1 MVGNPCGRKLAR
13 RFKSALIAALTVLL
27 VQTLIVWN
35 FSSLD
40 TGEEASEW
48 ANSSR
53 GKRNQVGAFN
63 KAYSQYPRSVLP
75 RKQHQP
81 PLGKATVRH
90 KQPVYHS
97 RRPKEKLLLES
108 NNNENSV
115 PKDFDSV
122 VDSNSNLGPRPQHQR
137 PEGNAPMNKLATAQT
152 KSILGKA
159 LPNEINKV
167 IKVIKQYPLSPP
179 QQPRWVGLNNSH
191 THKPHRPNPQL
202 STNPAKLSSPSS
214 IQTSYQ
220 HQRHHQTRKSATAL
234 PVLGQRRE
242 RHQCEISGKEA
253 ISALSRAKSRGC
265 RQQIVEVYCRHKER
279 ALMPETV
286 PRYCPLE
293 GKTNVNV
300 QWNEDL
306 EQAVP
311 SDPVRIAF
319 VLVVHGRASRQ
330 FQRLFKAIY
339 HISHYYYI
347 HVDQRSNYLHRQV
360 MALASQYSNVRVT
373 SWRMST
379 IWGGA
384 SLLTMY
390 LRSME
395 DLLSMADWK
404 WDFFI
409 NLSAADYPIRTNVQ
423 LVGFLS
429 KYREMNF
436 IKSHGRDNARFI
448 RKQGLDRLFFECDT
462 HMWRLGDRKIPE
474 GIMVDGGSDWFVL
487 NRMFV
492 DYIINSPDELV
503 VSMKRFYTYTLLPA
517 ESFFHTVLENSIH
530 CESLVDNNLRITN
543 WNRKLGCKCQYKH
556 IVDWCGCSP
565 NDFKPQDL
573 PRFQQTSRPT
583 FFARKFEASVN
594 QEIVTQLDSFL
605 FGPYPQGTPGLQSY
619 WENVYDETDTV
630 AILSDSQLTHYHAF
644 TRMGLAHAATSLQG
658 HPDDHRCRYVSRGYP
673 VSVHLYFLSDVFQ
686 GYLVRQHVSNLATS
700 QLETLETW
708 VTPSNHFTLAPE
720 TSTLNRLQF
729 AEVGTEWDAKERIFR
744 NFGSLLGP
752 MDEPVAM
759 QRWGRGQ
766 NITVTVVWVDPT
778 NVIAATYDI
787 LVEGGAEYTHYRP
800 PLNLPL
806 RPGVWTV
813 RVLNHW
819 NLLASTSFV
828 VSPLEYHHQKP
839 IKHDDTV
846 KFHSGPARNS
856 YMEQSFHGL
865 NPILNLPVHLGQ
877 VEEAEL
883 NASLTGAE
891 LQGWV
896 DRLLAGVWSAADVC
910 SPGPSACPVMQ
921 RCQETGWSAFSP
933 DPKSELGPPQRN
945 GRIRF
950 MHVINSIEQGLILF
964 TLPTRGFDQGTSDPQ
979 GQSHTDFTETAV
991 TNYYLSLSP
1000 RKLQTLSYTGF
1011 YGNMLTFVFTFKIS
1025 EMLK

>member
-1 MVGNPCGRKLAR
+1 MGTSKMVGNPCGRKLAR

-90 KQPVYHS
+90 KQPVS
-97 RRPKEKLLLES
+97 EWS
-108 NNNENSV
+108 
-115 PKDFDSV
+115 DFF
-122 VDSNSNLGPRPQHQR
+122 
-137 PEGNAPMNKLATAQT
+137 T
-152 KSILGKA
+152 
-159 LPNEINKV
+159 
-167 IKVIKQYPLSPP
+167 
-179 QQPRWVGLNNSH
+179 
-191 THKPHRPNPQL
+191 
-202 STNPAKLSSPSS
+202 
-214 IQTSYQ
+214 
-220 HQRHHQTRKSATAL
+220 
-234 PVLGQRRE
+234 
-242 RHQCEISGKEA
+242 CEISGKEA

-945 GRIRF
+945 GRIR
-950 MHVINSIEQGLILF
+950 
-964 TLPTRGFDQGTSDPQ
+964 
-979 GQSHTDFTETAV
+979 
-991 TNYYLSLSP
+991 
-1000 RKLQTLSYTGF
+1000 
-1011 YGNMLTFVFTFKIS
+1011 
-1025 EMLK
+1025 